1 MDSVL
6 KNPSKYL
13 NAQLLRITGPF
24 LLAVLAVLILAT
36 VSIRVMSSARTYI
49 VGESLWSKEQK
60 DAIFYAQVYA
70 ETGSED
76 AYKQYLATADNL
88 RKLRSVRLEF
98 ARGAPDPAFARTAL
112 IDSGIAPEDV
122 GDVIWVSRI
131 FRHTGYFS
139 EAMSYWSRGDL
150 ELEQLDQIVRTLRE
164 KLQSGTQMG
173 GVTDYLKQRIW
184 QINVEIRP
192 LASKFSDVISAAFRR
207 TATLLLAT
215 DLYASILLMLL
226 STLHVRRSILERR
239 QIEIALRE
247 SEARAK
253 ATLGSIGE
261 AVIVTGSS
269 GYVEF
274 INAAA
279 ERISGRPAADCVGK
293 RLHETLRLVHE
304 GSREP
309 VNPVSNKLTEP
320 GEAGLAADMLLLRGD
335 GKEIFVQAV
344 TSPISDDASD
354 SDTNGYVLILRNMTR
369 EREYRENVAWQAL
382 HDALTGLVNR
392 AEFERRLRVALQ
404 TPREDPLAKETS
416 ALLFLDLD
424 RFRVVNDTCGHAA
437 GDSMLREVAKRFQQC
452 LRANDTLARF
462 GGDEFGVL
470 LQNYCSS
477 DIERVT
483 EELRTCL
490 NEFVFMWEAQ
500 PCTTSVSVGVLKIVD
515 IDGGMTVEQALRLAD
530 VACYMAKERGRNRVQ
545 LADLCDSELLHYVDE
560 ASWGRRV
567 KQAMEADEFC
577 LYVQPIV
584 EINEASSLGAP
595 RGYHAELLL
604 RMNARSSGGGVVAPG
619 LFIPAAERYG
629 LMPAIDRWVI
639 RTALERLSRIET
651 PYFAQYGINLS
662 GSSIGDERFLD
673 FVREQ
678 FVRTGVAPSLICF
691 EITETAAIA
700 NLTPAVRFMREL
712 TRMGCRFALDDF
724 GAGMSSFG
732 YLKQLPVEYLK
743 IDGSFV
749 RDISHDAVSCDIV
762 AAINDMGHAMK
773 CKTIAEYV
781 GSAEVLEALRR
792 LGVDCAQ
799 GYYLGQPAPWIEAEV
814 CTQEV

>member
-1 MDSVL
+1 MESVL
-6 KNPSKYL
+6 KNPSNYL
-13 NAQLLRITGPF
+13 NAQLLRVTGPF
-24 LLAVLAVLILAT
+24 LLAVLAVLLLAT
-36 VSIRVMSSARTYI
+36 VSIKIMSSARTYI

-60 DAIFYAQVYA
+60 DAIFYAEVYA
-70 ETGSED
+70 ETGDEG
-76 AYKQYLATADNL
+76 AYRQYLSTVETLRNL
-88 RKLRSVRLEF
+88 RRFRLELE
-98 ARGAPDPAFARTAL
+98 RGAPDPAFARTTL
-112 IDSGIAPEDV
+112 IASGIEPEDV
-122 GDVIWVSRI
+122 GDVIWVSGI
-131 FRHTGYFS
+131 FRHTGYFN
-139 EAMSYWSRGDL
+139 EAMSYWSRGDVA
-150 ELEQLDQIVRTLRE
+150 LEQLDQIVRIFRE
-164 KLQSGTQMG
+164 KWRNGTQLSS
-173 GVTDYLKQRIW
+173 VTDSLRQQIW
-184 QINVEIRP
+184 QINVDIRP
-192 LASKFSDVISAAFRR
+192 LAREFSDVISAAFRR
-207 TATLLLAT
+207 TATLLMAT
-215 DLYASILLMLL
+215 DLCASVLLMLL
-226 STLHVRRSILERR
+226 STIHVRRSILERR

-261 AVIVTGSS
+261 AVIVTGAS
-269 GYVEF
+269 GNVEF

-279 ERISGRPAADCVGK
+279 ERISGQPAAACIGK

-309 VNPVSNKLTEP
+309 VKLVSNESGKMDEV
-320 GEAGLAADMLLLRGD
+320 GVAADMLLQRSD
-335 GKEIFVQAV
+335 GKEIFVEAV
-344 TSPISDDASD
+344 TSPISDSAGGSGA
-354 SDTNGYVLILRNMTR
+354 NGYVLILRNMTR
-369 EREYRENVAWQAL
+369 EREYHENLAWQTL

-392 AEFERRLRVALQ
+392 AEFERRLRITLEA
-404 TPREDPLAKETS
+404 PREDPLAKETS

-437 GDSMLREVAKRFQQC
+437 GDSMLREVAKRFQRC
-452 LRANDTLARF
+452 LRVNDTIARF

-483 EELRTCL
+483 EELRACL
-490 NEFVFMWEAQ
+490 NDYVFMWEAQ

-515 IDGGMTVEQALRLAD
+515 IDGDMTVEQALRLAD

-584 EINEASSLGAP
+584 EISATGFLDAP

-604 RMNARSSGGGVVAPG
+604 RMNARTSGGGVVAPG

-651 PYFAQYGINLS
+651 PYFMQYGINLS
-662 GSSIGDERFLD
+662 GTSIGDERFLD
-673 FVREQ
+673 FVREE
-678 FVRTGVAPSLICF
+678 FTRTGVRPSLICF

-700 NLTPAVRFMREL
+700 NLASAVRFMREL

-749 RDISHDAVSCDIV
+749 RDISHDPVSCDIV

-781 GSAEVLEALRR
+781 GSAEVLEALRG

-799 GYYLGQPAPWIEAEV
+799 GYYLGQPAPWVEAEV
-814 CTQEV
+814 CTQEG

>member
-1 MDSVL
+1 M
-6 KNPSKYL
+6 KNPPTYL
-13 NAQLLRITGPF
+13 SAQLLRITGPF

-49 VGESLWSKEQK
+49 VGESVWSKDQK
-60 DAIFYAQVYA
+60 DAIFYAEVYA
-70 ETGSED
+70 ETASEE
-76 AYKQYLATADNL
+76 AYKQYISSADNL
-88 RKLRSVRLEF
+88 RKLRSVRLEL
-98 ARGAPDPAFARTAL
+98 ARGAPDAAFARTTL
-112 IDSGIAPEDV
+112 IDSGIAAEDV
-122 GDVIWVSRI
+122 SDVIWVSRI
-131 FRHTGYFS
+131 FRHTRYFN
-139 EAMSYWSRGDL
+139 EAMSYWSRGDV
-150 ELEQLDQIVRTLRE
+150 ELERLDEIMQTLRE
-164 KLQSGTQMG
+164 QLQSRAEVTS
-173 GVTDYLKQRIW
+173 VTDSLKRRIW
-184 QINVEIRP
+184 QINADIRP
-192 LASKFSDVISAAFRR
+192 LASKFSDVICTAFRR
-207 TATLLLAT
+207 TATLLMAT
-215 DLYASILLMLL
+215 DLYASILLMFL
-226 STLHVRRSILERR
+226 STFHVRRSISERKK
-239 QIEIALRE
+239 IEIALLK

-261 AVIVTGSS
+261 AVIVTGAS

-279 ERISGRPAADCVGK
+279 ERISGRSAADCAGK
-293 RLHETLRLVHE
+293 RLQETLRLVHE
-304 GSREP
+304 GNREP
-309 VNPVSNKLTEP
+309 VNLVSNRFAERDEV
-320 GEAGLAADMLLLRGD
+320 GMAADMLLLRGD

-344 TSPISDDASD
+344 TSPICDTGSG

-369 EREYRENVAWQAL
+369 EREYRENLAWQAL

-392 AEFERRLRVALQ
+392 AEFERRLSVALQ

-470 LQNYCSS
+470 LQDYCSA

-490 NEFVFMWEAQ
+490 NEFVFMWDAQ

-515 IDGGMTVEQALRLAD
+515 IDNGMTVEQALRLVD
-530 VACYMAKERGRNRVQ
+530 VACYIAKERGRNRVQ
-545 LADLCDSELLHYVDE
+545 MADLYDSELLHYVDE

-584 EINEASSLGAP
+584 EINEADTLGNP

-619 LFIPAAERYG
+619 LFIRAAERYG

-662 GSSIGDERFLD
+662 GTSIGDERFLD

-678 FVRTGVAPSLICF
+678 FARTGVAPSLICF

-700 NLTPAVRFMREL
+700 NLTSAVRFMREL
-712 TRMGCRFALDDF
+712 TKMGCRFALDDF

-749 RDISHDAVSCDIV
+749 RDINHDPVSCDIV

-814 CTQEV
+814 STQEV